1 MSLEGHVWNKLNSAW
16 REIKD
21 SASVTWDFSVRDQV
35 TATVVIVDPML
46 VELASLETV
55 ADNYIY
61 FTGPDE
67 AALGTITAF
76 GRSLV
81 DDADAAAGRD
91 TLLAEPRG
99 KFYGINTQTA
109 SYILALTD
117 AGKLVEMNVG
127 SGNNLTVP
135 PQADVTWE
143 DNTRIDIAQYGA
155 GQTTIVAGSG
165 VTIRSKD
172 GNLKLDSRYSGAT
185 LYRRASNE
193 WVLVGDL
200 TA

>member
-1 MSLEGHVWNKLNSAW
+1 MSLEGHVWNKLNSSW

-21 SASVTWDFSVRDQV
+21 TASLTWDFSVRDQV
-35 TATVVIVDPML
+35 TATVVLDAML
-46 VELASLETV
+46 VELAGLTTA

-61 FTGPDE
+61 FTGADE

-99 KFYGINTQTA
+99 KFYGINTQTD
-109 SYILALTD
+109 SYTLALTD
-117 AGKLVEMNVG
+117 AGKLVEMNKATA
-127 SGNNLTVP
+127 NNLTVP
-135 PQADVTWE
+135 PQSSVTWE

-172 GNLKLDSRYSGAT
+172 GNLKISEQYSGAT
-185 LYRRASNE
+185 LYRRASDE
-193 WVLVGDL
+193 WVLIGDL
-200 TA
+200 SA